1 MTNLSIDRERL
12 WASLMEMA
20 RIGATPKGGSNRQAL
35 TDLDRE
41 GRDLFVRWCREAGL
55 TVTVDRMGSIFARR
69 PGRDPDAPP
78 VLAGSHLDT
87 QPTGGKFDG
96 VFGVLAALEMV
107 RTLNDHGVETDAPIE
122 IVNWTN
128 EEGARF
134 SPPMVASG
142 VFAGVFTLEEGQ
154 AKADAEGRT
163 IGEELRR
170 IGYEGEMECTG
181 RAYAAYF
188 EPHIEQGPILEREGK
203 TIGIVTDA
211 QGARW
216 YEATVTGQEGHAGA
230 TPMEMRQDALVV
242 AARLVGEIRRI
253 GLDHAPLGRATVGI
267 LKVSPGSPNVVPG
280 SVFFMVDLR
289 HPDAGVL
296 EEMHMALRET
306 VERTAAELETPVDL
320 KEIWYSPPV
329 MFDHSCVDA
338 VREAAR
344 AYDYSAR
351 EIVSGAGHDA
361 VYAQRVVPTAMI
373 FIPCEKGLSHNEA
386 ENVTPEDVA
395 AGCNVLLHAVLS
407 RAGAR

>member
-12 WASLMEMA
+12 WASMMEMA
-20 RIGATPKGGSNRQAL
+20 KIGATAKGGNNRQAL

-41 GRDLFVRWCREAGL
+41 GRDLFVRWCEEAGL
-55 TVTVDRMGSIFARR
+55 SVTVDRMGSIFARR
-69 PGRDPDAPP
+69 PGRNPDLPP

-96 VFGVLAALEMV
+96 VFGVLAALEV
-107 RTLNDHGVETDAPIE
+107 IRTLNDHGVETDAPIE

-134 SPPMVASG
+134 APPMVASG
-142 VFAGVFTLEEGQ
+142 VFAGVFSLEEGWG
-154 AKADAEGRT
+154 KTDAEGKT

-170 IGYEGEMECTG
+170 IGYAGGMECSG

-216 YEATVTGQEGHAGA
+216 YEITVTGQEGHAGA
-230 TPMEMRQDALVV
+230 TPMEMRSDALVA
-242 AARLVGEIRRI
+242 AARLVLDIQQI
-253 GLDHAPLGRATVGI
+253 GLRQAPNGRATVGI
-267 LKVSPGSPNVVPG
+267 LRVSPGSPNVVPG
-280 SVFFMVDLR
+280 SVFFTVDIR
-289 HPDAGVL
+289 HPDAGVI
-296 EEMHMALRET
+296 EEMHDDLRNM
-306 VERTAAELETPVDL
+306 VERASGEAAVEL
-320 KEIWYSPPV
+320 KETWYSPPV
-329 MFDHSCVDA
+329 AFDHNCVDA

-344 AYDYSAR
+344 AYGYPAR
-351 EIVSGAGHDA
+351 PLISGAGHDA
-361 VYAQRVVPTAMI
+361 VYAQRVVPSAMI
-373 FIPCEKGLSHNEA
+373 FVPCEKGLSHNEA
-386 ENVTPEDVA
+386 ENVTPEDLE
-395 AGCNVLLHAVLS
+395 AGGNVLLHAVLS